1 MKAQDYSTTIIVD
14 ATPEQAFNCIN
25 NVAGWWT
32 ENIEGSSQEKGEE
45 FTVRF
50 GDVHVSTQNLV
61 ESIPGKKVQWLVTYS
76 RLNFIEDMAEWTGT
90 SICFDISEVDQ
101 KTEIRFTH
109 VGLVPEIECYDACS
123 NAWAPYI
130 EQSLQKLISTGK
142 GQPTK
147 REAILA

>member
-1 MKAQDYSTTIIVD
+1 MNTQDYTTSIIVD
-14 ATPEQAFNCIN
+14 ATPEQAFNGIN

-32 ENIEGSSQEKGEE
+32 ENTEGSSQKTGDE

-50 GDVHVSTQNLV
+50 GDVHVSTQKLV
-61 ESIPGKKVQWLVTYS
+61 DSIPGKKVQWLVTYS
-76 RLNFIEDMAEWTGT
+76 RLNFIEDKAEWTGT
-90 SICFDISEVDQ
+90 RISFDISQVDQ

-109 VGLVPEIECYDACS
+109 VGLVPDIECYDACS

-130 EQSLQKLISTGK
+130 EQSLFKLISTGV

-147 REAILA
+147 KDLVTI